1 MKLLRTLLSALS
13 MTMASTRLAS
23 FAGAIALI
31 PTAALADYKLQ
42 PGDTLEVSVPG
53 IPDFR
58 QRLQIGV
65 DGKVNLALVGA
76 VQVSGLSIQQAQE
89 IIAGSLASKQY
100 RQGTTDGREIT
111 HLIQADQVFISVAEY
126 RPIYV
131 YGDVARPGEYIFRPG
146 MTVRQAVAVAG
157 GYSAA
162 QVRIANPL
170 MEAADFRSEYKALW
184 AQFATEQARIWRL
197 RTELGEEVKHVENVA
212 VPEALAERLKQA
224 ATAHI
229 EARLSDSEKDK
240 ELLRRAVEET
250 SLQLE
255 LLSEKK
261 KKDEEGSK
269 ADTDD
274 YESVRTLLQKGLA
287 PTTRLS
293 EARRAVLMSSTQLLE
308 TIVQASNIERQRGEY
323 VRQLNKIDS
332 ERQIAALGELQGA
345 YMNLAQIS
353 ARLEGT
359 AQKLA
364 LTGQAQSSLL
374 TAAGR
379 PEIKVHRKRE
389 QGDETLPGNED
400 LGLAPGDV
408 VEVVL
413 PKVDFAGAV
422 ASSPG
427 ASAVPN

>member
-1 MKLLRTLLSALS
+1 MNPFSSLLSALS
-13 MTMASTRLAS
+13 MTMASTRLVS

-58 QRLQIGV
+58 QRLLIGV
-65 DGKVNLALVGA
+65 DGEVNLALVGT
-76 VQVSGLSIQQAQE
+76 VQVSGLSIQQAQD
-89 IIAGSLASKQY
+89 IIAGSLTSKQY
-100 RQGTTDGREIT
+100 RQGTADGREIT
-111 HLIQADQVFISVAEY
+111 HLIQADQVFVSLAEY

-197 RTELGEEVKHVENVA
+197 RTELGEEVEHVENVP
-212 VPEALAERLKQA
+212 VPEALAERLKQT

-250 SLQLE
+250 NLQLG

-274 YESVRTLLQKGLA
+274 YESVRMLLQKGLA

-293 EARRAVLMSSTQLLE
+293 EARRAVLMSSTQLLD
-308 TIVQASNIERQRGEY
+308 TIVQASNIERQRGEF

-332 ERQIAALGELQGA
+332 ERQIAALGELQVA

-364 LTGQAQSSLL
+364 LTGQAQSTLL
-374 TAAGR
+374 IAAGR
-379 PEIKVHRKRE
+379 PEITVHRERE
-389 QGDETLPGNED
+389 QGAETLPGSED

-413 PKVDFAGAV
+413 PKTNFAGALAPSPR
-422 ASSPG
+422 ASG
-427 ASAVPN
+427 MPN

>member
-1 MKLLRTLLSALS
+1 MKLLRSLLSALS

-42 PGDTLEVSVPG
+42 PGDALEVSVPG

-65 DGKVNLALVGA
+65 DGEVNLALVGA

-100 RQGTTDGREIT
+100 RQGTADGREIT

-197 RTELGEEVKHVENVA
+197 RTELGEEVEHVKNVP
-212 VPEALAERLKQA
+212 VPEALAERLKQT

-240 ELLRRAVEET
+240 ELLRRAVEQT
-250 SLQLE
+250 NLQLG

-261 KKDEEGSK
+261 KKDEEGSQ
-269 ADTDD
+269 ADADD
-274 YESVRTLLQKGLA
+274 YESVRTLFQKGLA

-293 EARRAVLMSSTQLLE
+293 EARRAVLMSSTQLLD

-323 VRQLNKIDS
+323 VRQMNKIDS
-332 ERQIAALGELQGA
+332 ERQIAALGELQEA

-364 LTGQAQSSLL
+364 LTGQAQSTLL
-374 TAAGR
+374 IAAGR
-379 PEIKVHRKRE
+379 PEITVHRKRE
-389 QGDETLPGNED
+389 QGAETLPGSED

-413 PKVDFAGAV
+413 PKVDFSGAV
-422 ASSPG
+422 ASSPR
-427 ASAVPN
+427 ASEMPN